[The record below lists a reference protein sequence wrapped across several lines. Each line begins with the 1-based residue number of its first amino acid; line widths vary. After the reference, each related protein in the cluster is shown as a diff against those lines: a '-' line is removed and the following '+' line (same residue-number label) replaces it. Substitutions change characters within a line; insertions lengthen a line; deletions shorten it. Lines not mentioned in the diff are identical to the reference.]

1 MDCAAR
7 CAALAASGNTPWSS
21 SWARGGMGVVYH
33 AEHSLLRRP
42 TAVKLLQAHKSADSL
57 GRFEREVQLMAQL
70 THPSAAV
77 GA

>member
-1 MDCAAR
+1 
-7 CAALAASGNTPWSS
+7 
-21 SWARGGMGVVYH
+21 MGVVYH